1 MQKNRRWLLILA
13 GLLVAL
19 GTLPAGCAA
28 GQTPVPH
35 ELAMAPMADMPA
47 DVQAAPAPVREAY
60 QFAAANPD
68 VLSQVPCYCGCGAL
82 GHVNNY
88 DCYFT
93 GQPDDGSQAF
103 ESHALNCIICVDITQ
118 DAMRL
123 LREGKSPAEIRDY
136 VDTNYSRYGPSN
148 MPG

>member
-1 MQKNRRWLLILA
+1 MTRLRGTILA
-13 GLLVAL
+13 LVAL
-19 GTLPAGCAA
+19 AVLVSACSNAAQGQEGLPSFAYNS
-28 GQTPVPH
+28 
-35 ELAMAPMADMPA
+35 
-47 DVQAAPAPVREAY
+47 RESLEGY
-60 QFAAANPD
+60 RFAAANQEL
-68 VLSQVPCYCGCGAL
+68 LSQLPCYCGCGAL